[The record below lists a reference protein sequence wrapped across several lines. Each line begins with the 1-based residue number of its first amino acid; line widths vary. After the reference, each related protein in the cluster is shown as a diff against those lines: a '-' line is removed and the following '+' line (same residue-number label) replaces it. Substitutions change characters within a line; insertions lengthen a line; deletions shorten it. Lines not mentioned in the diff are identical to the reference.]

1 MANNEQPEAW
11 DVLVGVV
18 AGAHGVHGEVRINPE
33 TDFPECFATLEQVCL
48 VPSKAEGRMVRVSG
62 ARQHTAK
69 GQVLLRIEGVDRRE
83 QAQALRGAE
92 LLLRRS
98 DLVPLPKGQYYEFEI
113 LGLEVVTEEGRG
125 LGPITGIIRTGAND
139 VYETREAL
147 IPAVSQVIR
156 LVDLNGK
163 RMVVRWMEGM
173 EK

>member
-1 MANNEQPEAW
+1 
-11 DVLVGVV
+11 
-18 AGAHGVHGEVRINPE
+18 
-33 TDFPECFATLEQVCL
+33 
-48 VPSKAEGRMVRVSG
+48 
-62 ARQHTAK
+62 
-69 GQVLLRIEGVDRRE
+69 VLLRIEGVDRRE

-163 RMVVRWMEGM
+163 RMVVRRMEGM